1 MKKLLLLFSLG
12 IAFLFLFYY
21 PIFQRAFWTALVVS
35 EILNFESRG
44 WLDRWTEPPRISSVA
59 FQGPSE
65 PLQADLYEP
74 LSGAAKAG
82 ILLNHGV
89 VDTGKDDPR
98 LKRFAEILCRAGF
111 LVFVPEFRGMRSFR
125 VSSGDVDEIQAAF
138 EAFLSRWEKRGPW
151 PCGLFGFSYGAGPT
165 LIAASRPGIR
175 GKVKFFVSFGGYYDL
190 KNVISF
196 MATGHFEYEGKKY
209 FRKPQ
214 EYGKWVFLA
223 NNLDWVQS
231 SADRF
236 TLEKIIDQK
245 LRDENAKIDSFLPAL
260 GPEGRN
266 ILALLNHPDP
276 GQTEKLIQM
285 MPAYIC
291 QMIESLSV
299 APAIP
304 HVQADLILAH
314 GEEDDLI
321 SFTETLRIAQNAP
334 DPDKVHLQILKSF
347 SHVDPDRKALTLKN
361 FFEYHLPDGWKLFS
375 LVNRLMKY
383 PYPSD

>member
-21 PIFQRAFWTALVVS
+21 PNFQRAFWTALVVS

-59 FQGPSE
+59 FQGPSG

-74 LSGAAKAG
+74 PSGAAKAG

-125 VSSGDVDEIQAAF
+125 VSSGDVDEIQAAY
-138 EAFLSRWEKRGPW
+138 EAFLSRGEKRGPW

-165 LIAASRPGIR
+165 LIAASRPGVR
-175 GKVKFFVSFGGYYDL
+175 AKVKFLVSFGGYYDL
-190 KNVISF
+190 KNVLSF

-236 TLEKIIDQK
+236 TLEKIIAQK

-285 MPAYIC
+285 MPANIR

-304 HVQADLILAH
+304 HLQADLILAH

-321 SFTETLRIAQNAP
+321 PFTETLRIAQNAP

-347 SHVDPDRKALTLKN
+347 SHVDPDQKALTLKN
-361 FFEYHLPDGWKLFS
+361 FFEYHLPEGWKLFS

-383 PYPSD
+383 PYPSG

>member
-12 IAFLFLFYY
+12 IVFLFLFYI
-21 PIFQRAFWTALVVS
+21 PNLQRAFWSALVVS

-44 WLDRWTEPPRISSVA
+44 WLDRWTDAPKTSSIA
-59 FQGPSE
+59 FQGPSG

-74 LSGAAKAG
+74 PSGAAKAG

-125 VSSGDVDEIQAAF
+125 ISSGDVDEIQAAY
-138 EAFLSRWEKRGPW
+138 EAFLSRKEKRGPW

-165 LIAASRPGIR
+165 LIAASRPGVR
-175 GKVKFFVSFGGYYDL
+175 ENVKFLVSFGGYYDL
-190 KNVISF
+190 KNVLSF
-196 MATGHFEYEGKKY
+196 IATGHYEYRGEKY

-231 SADRF
+231 NADRF
-236 TLEKIIDQK
+236 ILEKITSQK
-245 LRDENAKIDSFLPAL
+245 LRDENAEIDSFLPAL

-266 ILALLNHPDP
+266 ILALLNHSDP

-285 MPAYIC
+285 MPVEIRK
-291 QMIESLSV
+291 MIESLSV

-304 HVQADLILAH
+304 HLQADLILAH

-321 SFTETLRIAQNAP
+321 PFTETLRIAQNAP

-347 SHVDPDRKALTLKN
+347 SHVDSDRKVLTLKN
-361 FFEYHLPDGWKLFS
+361 FFTHHLPEGWKLFS